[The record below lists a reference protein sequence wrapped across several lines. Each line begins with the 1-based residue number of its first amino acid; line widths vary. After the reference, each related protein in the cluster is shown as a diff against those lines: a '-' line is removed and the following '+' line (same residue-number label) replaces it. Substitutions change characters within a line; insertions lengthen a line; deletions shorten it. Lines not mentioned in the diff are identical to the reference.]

1 MTQADLFS
9 AQPYPQAQPIQ
20 FLPKKKT
27 DFQPVVLTTAPDEVL
42 AMPESTLREKVLKA
56 VAVLKWVM
64 QRYEICYSYSG
75 GKDSSTV
82 LAMGLAAAAQLKAEG
97 REVKRFLILNSD
109 TQVENPEVLGVV
121 RAELERVRRW
131 IAGHNLPGHIEVT
144 EPYILSQWAVSIIGG
159 KTLIS
164 TPLTSRNCTSDLKSI
179 PLTRVRKQFFGQNR
193 IAEGKFMVGVTGV
206 RFDES
211 AERAGNM
218 MKRAESPVQLVQ
230 TNADQDVFLAPIAN
244 WTTDDVMEFL
254 GLAVNRAVLPEDE
267 RLPISTYSDMA
278 DVWRI
283 YKDAEGECTVGSG
296 GGPSK
301 GCGARHGCY
310 VCGMVTNDKS
320 MDAFVTQE
328 QYSYMEPL
336 ARFRTYIT
344 NTLFDHSKRTWIGR
358 TINDGHIVYGPD
370 AYSPEYVQDLLRY
383 ALTIDRNEARAARQ
397 LGISPRFQIVSA
409 RALVAI
415 DAMWSLQAYTLPFA
429 ALAIYDDVYVKG
441 LSFEVPVVEKS
452 PVIPVP
458 PRRYIPVHDWDE
470 DAADAYTG
478 LRHAVLEATEGPCT
492 ALREIQVKGT
502 PTLVMEPE
510 VGRMFDVH
518 EESVAMILEFELD
531 RLVARHHESARR
543 AGEIG
548 FGLVG
553 EGYKFYVQFGAITLA
568 KSQVGEVDS
577 ILRRS
582 HWREQHGLSGY
593 NYDRDRAY
601 AMTVEAPVP
610 LEPRKVGAKK
620 SDAELREARRLARRN
635 EVACRRISLAQL
647 YRDWSP
653 DVPWRELGHQRL
665 PTRRLLAHCLQKGN
679 ARYSAGVAR
688 GWARHHF
695 VRLGELV
702 RFLKD
707 HPQVAEAVKVHR
719 STARRRGVQQLLAA

>member
-1 MTQADLFS
+1 MSQADLFGE
-9 AQPYPQAQPIQ
+9 QTYPPTQAIQ

-27 DFQPVVLTTAPDEVL
+27 AFHPVVLTTAPDEVL

-56 VAVLKWVM
+56 VAVLRWVM

-97 REVKRFLILNSD
+97 LEVKRFLILNSD

-121 RAELERVRRW
+121 RAELERVRHW
-131 IAGHNLPGHIEVT
+131 IAEHSLPGHIEVT
-144 EPYILSQWAVSIIGG
+144 EPYILSQWAVTVIGG

-193 IAEGKFMVGVTGV
+193 VAEGKFMVGVTGV
-206 RFDES
+206 RLDES

-218 MKRAESPVQLVQ
+218 VKRAESPIALVQ

-254 GLAVNRAVLPEDE
+254 GLAVNWAALPEYE
-267 RLPISTYSDMA
+267 RLPIATYSDMA

-336 ARFRTYIT
+336 ARFRAYIT

-358 TINDGHIVYGPD
+358 TINDGYIVYGPD

-383 ALTIDRNEARAARQ
+383 ALTIDRNEARAARR
-397 LGISPRFQIVSA
+397 LGIRPRFQIVSP

-429 ALAIYDDVYVKG
+429 ALAIYHDVYVKG
-441 LSFEVPVVEKS
+441 LSFEVPLVAKS

-458 PRRYIPVHDWDE
+458 PRRFIPVADWDE
-470 DAADAYTG
+470 DATDAYTG
-478 LRHAVLEATEGPCT
+478 LRHALLEATEGPCT
-492 ALREIQVKGT
+492 ALREVHVKGT
-502 PTLVMEPE
+502 STLVMEPE

-518 EESVAMILEFELD
+518 EESVAMLLEFELD
-531 RLVARHHESARR
+531 RLVARHHESAQR

-553 EGYKFYVQFGAITLA
+553 EGYKFYVQFGIVTLA
-568 KSQVGEVDS
+568 KSQVGEVDA

-582 HWREQHGLSGY
+582 HWREQHGLAGY
-593 NYDRDRAY
+593 NYDRARAY
-601 AMTVEAPVP
+601 AMTVDAPVA
-610 LEPRKVGAKK
+610 LAPRKNAAVNDSAI
-620 SDAELREARRLARRN
+620 REAGRLARRN
-635 EVACRRISLAQL
+635 EVVSRRISMAEL

-653 DVPWRELGHQRL
+653 DVSWRELRHGGL
-665 PTRRLLAHCLQKGN
+665 LTRRLPAHCLQKGN
-679 ARYSAGVAR
+679 ARYSPGMHR
-688 GWARHHF
+688 GWARHHA
-695 VRLGELV
+695 VRLGELT
-702 RFLKD
+702 RFLKA
-707 HPQVAEAVKVHR
+707 HPQVADKVKAHR
-719 STARRRGVQQLLAA
+719 STGRRRGGQQLLAA